1 MSRKT
6 LPLTPELAD
15 YLLDHSSPLPLLAMR
30 LIEETAAMGR
40 VAGMQISPEQGLFLK
55 LIVSLTGARR
65 VLEIGTFTGFSSL
78 MMAYGGAEKVV
89 CLDIS
94 EEFTSVA
101 RRYWAEAGFDHL
113 IDLKIGQ
120 AVDSLTNLGKDKVF
134 DFVFIDADKENY
146 PAYFEMSL
154 DRLEPEGL
162 IAVDN
167 TLWSGRV
174 LDPSDCSTDTV
185 AIRAFND
192 AVARDNR
199 VETLILPIGDGL
211 TLIRRK

>member
-6 LPLTPELAD
+6 LPLTPELAR
-15 YLLDHSSPLPLLAMR
+15 YLLDHSSPLPPLATR
-30 LIEETAAMGR
+30 LIDETAAMGR
-40 VAGMQISPEQGLFLK
+40 VGGMQISPEQGLFLRL
-55 LIVSLTGARR
+55 LITLTGARR

-78 MMAYGGAEKVV
+78 MMAYGGAEEVV

-101 RRYWAEAGFDHL
+101 RRYWAEAGVDQV
-113 IDLKIGQ
+113 IDLRIGP
-120 AVDSLTNLGKDKVF
+120 AVDSLKHLGEDEVF
-134 DFVFIDADKENY
+134 DFVFIDADKDNY

-154 DRLEPEGL
+154 ARLEPDGL

-174 LDPSDCSTDTV
+174 LDPSDRTPDTV
-185 AIRAFND
+185 AIRSFNEALAHD
-192 AVARDNR
+192 DR

>member
-6 LPLTPELAD
+6 LPLTAELAE

-30 LIEETAAMGR
+30 LIEETAAMGK
-40 VAGMQISPEQGLFLK
+40 VAGMQISTEQGLFLK
-55 LIVSLTGARR
+55 LLVSLTGARR

-78 MMAYGGAEKVV
+78 MMAYGGAEEML

-94 EEFTSVA
+94 EDFTSVA
-101 RRYWAEAGFDHL
+101 RRYWADAAFDHM
-113 IDLKIGQ
+113 IDLRIGP
-120 AVDSLTNLGKDKVF
+120 AVESLRNLGKDEMF

-154 DRLEPEGL
+154 DRLAPEGL
-162 IAVDN
+162 IAIDN

-174 LDPSDCSTDTV
+174 LDPSDRSADTV
-185 AIRAFND
+185 AIRAFNE
-192 AVARDNR
+192 AVARDDR
-199 VETLILPIGDGL
+199 VEALILPIGDGL
-211 TLIRRK
+211 TLVRRK

>member
-6 LPLTPELAD
+6 LPLTPELAG
-15 YLLDHSSPLPLLAMR
+15 YLLDHSSPLPQLAMR
-30 LIEETAAMGR
+30 LIEETAAMGK
-40 VAGMQISPEQGLFLK
+40 VASMQISPEQGLFLR
-55 LIVSLTGARR
+55 LIVSLTKARR

-78 MMAYGGAEKVV
+78 MMAYGGAEEVV

-101 RRYWAEAGFDHL
+101 RRYWAEAALDHL
-113 IDLKIGQ
+113 IDLRIGP
-120 AVDSLTNLGKDKVF
+120 AVESLRNLGKDKVF
-134 DFVFIDADKENY
+134 DFVFIDADKANY
-146 PAYFEMSL
+146 PSYFEMSL
-154 DRLEPEGL
+154 ARLEPEGL

-174 LDPSDCSTDTV
+174 LDLSDRSADTV
-185 AIRAFND
+185 AIRDFNE
-192 AVARDNR
+192 AVARDDR

>member
-6 LPLTPELAD
+6 LPLTPELAG
-15 YLLDHSSPLPLLAMR
+15 YLLAHSTPLPPLAMR

-40 VAGMQISPEQGLFLK
+40 VSSMQISPEQGLFLK
-55 LIVSLTGARR
+55 LIVGLTGARR
-65 VLEIGTFTGFSSL
+65 ALEIGTFTGFSSL
-78 MMAYGGAEKVV
+78 MLAYGGVEKVL
-89 CLDIS
+89 CLDVS

-101 RRYWAEAGFDHL
+101 RRYWAEAGFDHMIEL
-113 IDLKIGQ
+113 RIGP
-120 AVDSLTNLGKDKVF
+120 AVDSLEHMSDGETF

-146 PAYFEMSL
+146 PAYFEEAL
-154 DRLEPEGL
+154 HRLEPGGL

-174 LDPSDCSTDTV
+174 LDSSDRSADTV
-185 AIRAFND
+185 AIRAFNE
-192 AVARDNR
+192 AVAADDR
-199 VETLILPIGDGL
+199 VEALILPIGDGL

>member
-1 MSRKT
+1 VSRKT

-15 YLLDHSSPLPLLAMR
+15 YLLDHSSPLPHLARR

-78 MMAYGGAEKVV
+78 MMAYGGAEEVV

-94 EEFTSVA
+94 EKFTSVA
-101 RRYWAEAGFDHL
+101 RRYWAEAAFDHL
-113 IDLKIGQ
+113 IDLRIGP
-120 AVDSLTNLGKDKVF
+120 AVDSLANLGKDKVF

-154 DRLEPEGL
+154 ARLEPEGL

-174 LDPSDCSTDTV
+174 LDPSDRSADTV
-185 AIRAFND
+185 AIRAFNE
-192 AVARDNR
+192 AVAKDDR

>member
-6 LPLTPELAD
+6 LPLTPELAG
-15 YLLDHSSPLPLLAMR
+15 YLLDHSSPLPHLAVR

-78 MMAYGGAEKVV
+78 MMAYGGAEEVV

-101 RRYWAEAGFDHL
+101 RRYWAEAAFDHL
-113 IDLKIGQ
+113 IDLRIGP
-120 AVDSLTNLGKDKVF
+120 AVDSLANLGEDQVF
-134 DFVFIDADKENY
+134 DFVFIDADKANY

-154 DRLEPEGL
+154 GRLEPKGL

-174 LDPSDCSTDTV
+174 LDRSDRSADTV
-185 AIRAFND
+185 AIRAFNE
-192 AVARDNR
+192 AVARDDR

>member
-6 LPLTPELAD
+6 VALTAELAR
-15 YLLDHSSPLPLLAMR
+15 YLLEHSSPVPPVARR
-30 LIEETAAMGR
+30 LIEETAAMGK
-40 VAGMQISPEQGLFLK
+40 VAGMQISPEQGLL
-55 LIVSLTGARR
+55 LRLLVSVTGARR

-78 MMAYGGAEKVV
+78 MMAYGGAEEVV

-101 RRYWAEAGFDHL
+101 RRYWADAAVDHL
-113 IDLKIGQ
+113 IDLRIGP
-120 AVDSLTNLGKDKVF
+120 AVDSLRHLDKDRVF

-146 PAYFEMSL
+146 LAYFEMSL
-154 DRLEPEGL
+154 ERLKPEGL

-174 LDPSDCSTDTV
+174 LDPSDRSADTV
-185 AIRAFND
+185 AIRAFNE
-192 AVARDNR
+192 AVARDDR
-199 VETLILPIGDGL
+199 VETLILPIGDGM
-211 TLIRRK
+211 TLIRPR

>member
-6 LPLTPELAD
+6 LPLTPELAS
-15 YLLDHSSPLPLLAMR
+15 YLLDHSSPLPPLAMR
-30 LIEETAAMGR
+30 LINETAAMGR
-40 VAGMQISPEQGLFLK
+40 VSSMQISPEQGLFLK

-65 VLEIGTFTGFSSL
+65 ALEVGTFTGFSSL
-78 MMAYGGAEKVV
+78 MMAYGGVERVL

-113 IDLKIGQ
+113 IELKVGP
-120 AVDSLTNLGKDKVF
+120 AVDSLANMSDGETF

-146 PAYFEMSL
+146 SAYFEMSL
-154 DRLEPEGL
+154 DRLEPDGL

-174 LDPSDCSTDTV
+174 LDPSDRSADTV
-185 AIRAFND
+185 AIRAFNE
-192 AVARDNR
+192 AVAGDDR
-199 VETLILPIGDGL
+199 VEALILPIGDGL

>member
-6 LPLTPELAD
+6 LPLTPELAR
-15 YLLDHSSPLPLLAMR
+15 YLVDHSSPLPPLAVR
-30 LIEETAAMGR
+30 LIEETAALGR

-55 LIVSLTGARR
+55 FLVTLSSARK

-113 IDLKIGQ
+113 IDLRLGP
-120 AVDSLTNLGKDKVF
+120 AVESMDRLGDDQLF

-146 PAYFEMSL
+146 PAYFELSL
-154 DRLEPEGL
+154 ARLEPDGL

-167 TLWSGRV
+167 TLWSGKV
-174 LDPSDCSTDTV
+174 LDPSDRSPDTV
-185 AIRAFND
+185 AIRSFNE
-192 AVARDNR
+192 ALARDDR
-199 VETLILPIGDGL
+199 VESLIL
-211 TLIRRK
+211 

>member
-1 MSRKT
+1 MSRST

-15 YLLDHSSPLPLLAMR
+15 YLLDHSSPLPPLAMR

-40 VAGMQISPEQGLFLK
+40 VAGMQISPEQGLFLR
-55 LIVSLTGARR
+55 LLVSLTRARR

-78 MMAYGGAEKVV
+78 MMAYGGAEEVV

-94 EEFTSVA
+94 EKYTSVA
-101 RRYWAEAGFDHL
+101 RRYWAEASFDHV
-113 IDLKIGQ
+113 IDLKIGP
-120 AVDSLTNLGKDKVF
+120 AVDSLTSLGEDKVF

-154 DRLEPEGL
+154 ARLEPEGL

-174 LDPSDCSTDTV
+174 LDPSDRSADTV
-185 AIRAFND
+185 AIRAFNE
-192 AVARDNR
+192 AVARDER

>member
-6 LPLTPELAD
+6 LPLTSELAA

-30 LIEETAAMGR
+30 LIGETAAMGR

-55 LIVSLTGARR
+55 LIVALTGTRR

-78 MMAYGGAEKVV
+78 MMAYGGAEEVV

-101 RRYWAEAGFDHL
+101 RRYWAEAAFDHL
-113 IDLKIGQ
+113 IDLRIGP

-146 PAYFEMSL
+146 PTYFEMSL
-154 DRLEPEGL
+154 DRLEPGGL

-174 LDPSDCSTDTV
+174 LDPSDRSADTV
-185 AIRAFND
+185 AIRAFNE
-192 AVARDNR
+192 AVARDDR

-211 TLIRRK
+211 TLIRRR

>member
-6 LPLTPELAD
+6 VPLTTELAG
-15 YLLDHSSPLPLLAMR
+15 YLLDHSTPVPPVAMR
-30 LIEETAAMGR
+30 LIEETAAMGK
-40 VAGMQISPEQGLFLK
+40 VAGMQISPEQGLL
-55 LIVSLTGARR
+55 LRLLVSVTGARR

-78 MMAYGGAEKVV
+78 MMAYGGAEEVV

-101 RRYWAEAGFDHL
+101 RHYWADAAVEHV
-113 IDLKIGQ
+113 IDLRIGP
-120 AVDSLTNLGKDKVF
+120 ALDSLRNLDEDKVF

-146 PAYFEMSL
+146 LPYYEMSL
-154 DRLEPEGL
+154 ERLEPEGL

-174 LDPSDCSTDTV
+174 LDLSDRSADTV
-185 AIRAFND
+185 AIRAFNE
-192 AVARDNR
+192 AVARDDR

-211 TLIRRK
+211 TLIRRR

>member
-6 LPLTPELAD
+6 LPLTAGLAD
-15 YLLDHSSPLPLLAMR
+15 YLLEHSSPVPPLARR
-30 LIEETAAMGR
+30 LIEETAGMGE
-40 VAGMQISPEQGLFLK
+40 VAGMQISPEQGLL
-55 LIVSLTGARR
+55 LRLLVSLTGARR

-78 MMAYGGAEKVV
+78 MMAYGGADEIV

-101 RRYWAEAGFDHL
+101 RRYWAEAAVDHL
-113 IDLKIGQ
+113 INLRIGP
-120 AVDSLTNLGKDKVF
+120 AVDSLKNLGKDEAF

-146 PAYFEMSL
+146 LAYFEMSL
-154 DRLEPEGL
+154 DRLEPGGL

-174 LDPSDCSTDTV
+174 LDPSDRNAGTV
-185 AIRAFND
+185 AIRTFNE
-192 AVARDNR
+192 AVARDDR

-211 TLIRRK
+211 TLIRRR

>member
-1 MSRKT
+1 MSRST

-15 YLLDHSSPLPLLAMR
+15 YLLDHSSPLPPLAMR

-40 VAGMQISPEQGLFLK
+40 VAGMQISPEQGLFLR
-55 LIVSLTGARR
+55 LLVSLTRARR

-78 MMAYGGAEKVV
+78 MMAYGGAEEVV

-94 EEFTSVA
+94 EKYTSVA
-101 RRYWAEAGFDHL
+101 RRYWAEASFDHL
-113 IDLKIGQ
+113 IDLKIGP
-120 AVDSLTNLGKDKVF
+120 AVDSLTSLGEDKVF

-154 DRLEPEGL
+154 ARLEPEGL

-174 LDPSDCSTDTV
+174 LDPSDRSADTV
-185 AIRAFND
+185 AIRAFNE
-192 AVARDNR
+192 AVARDDR

>member
-6 LPLTPELAD
+6 LPLTPELAR
-15 YLLDHSSPLPLLAMR
+15 YLLDHSSPLPPLATR
-30 LIEETAAMGR
+30 LIDETAAMGR
-40 VAGMQISPEQGLFLK
+40 VAGMQISPEQGLFLRL
-55 LIVSLTGARR
+55 LITLTGARR

-78 MMAYGGAEKVV
+78 MMAYGGAEEVV

-101 RRYWAEAGFDHL
+101 RRYWVEAGVDQV
-113 IDLKIGQ
+113 IDLRIGP
-120 AVDSLTNLGKDKVF
+120 AVDSLKQLGEDEVF
-134 DFVFIDADKENY
+134 DFVFIDADKDNY
-146 PAYFEMSL
+146 STYFEMSL
-154 DRLEPEGL
+154 ARLEPDGL

-174 LDPSDCSTDTV
+174 LDPSDRTPDTM
-185 AIRAFND
+185 AIRSFNEALASD
-192 AVARDNR
+192 DR

>member
-6 LPLTPELAD
+6 LPLTPELAS
-15 YLLDHSSPLPLLAMR
+15 YLLDHSSPLPPLARR
-30 LIEETAAMGR
+30 LIDETAAMGR
-40 VAGMQISPEQGLFLK
+40 VSSMQISPEQGLFLK

-65 VLEIGTFTGFSSL
+65 ALEIGTFTGFSSL
-78 MMAYGGAEKVV
+78 MMAYGGVERVL

-94 EEFTSVA
+94 DEFTTVA

-113 IDLKIGQ
+113 IELKVGP
-120 AVDSLTNLGKDKVF
+120 AVDSLEQMSDGETF

-154 DRLEPEGL
+154 DRLEPDGL

-174 LDPSDCSTDTV
+174 LDPSDRSADTV
-185 AIRAFND
+185 AIRAFNE
-192 AVARDNR
+192 AVAGDDR
-199 VETLILPIGDGL
+199 VEALILPIGDGL

>member
-6 LPLTPELAD
+6 LPLTPELAG
-15 YLLDHSSPLPLLAMR
+15 YLLDHSTPLPPLAMR

-40 VAGMQISPEQGLFLK
+40 VSGMQVSPEQGLFLK
-55 LIVSLTGARR
+55 LIVALTGTRR
-65 VLEIGTFTGFSSL
+65 ALEIGTFTGFSSL
-78 MMAYGGAEKVV
+78 MMAYGGAEKVL

-101 RRYWAEAGFDHL
+101 RRYWTEAGFDHSIEL
-113 IDLKIGQ
+113 RIGP
-120 AVDSLTNLGKDKVF
+120 AVDSLEHMGDGETF

-146 PAYFEMSL
+146 AAYFEMSL
-154 DRLEPEGL
+154 DRLEPDGL

-174 LDPSDCSTDTV
+174 LDPSDRSADTV
-185 AIRAFND
+185 AIRAFNE
-192 AVARDNR
+192 AVAADSR
-199 VETLILPIGDGL
+199 VEVLILPIGDGL

>member
-1 MSRKT
+1 
-6 LPLTPELAD
+6 
-15 YLLDHSSPLPLLAMR
+15 MR

-40 VAGMQISPEQGLFLK
+40 VAGMQISPEQGLFLR
-55 LIVSLTGARR
+55 LLVSLTRARR

-78 MMAYGGAEKVV
+78 MMAYGGAEEVV

-94 EEFTSVA
+94 EKYTSVA
-101 RRYWAEAGFDHL
+101 RRYWAEASFDHL
-113 IDLKIGQ
+113 IDLKIGP
-120 AVDSLTNLGKDKVF
+120 AVDSLTSLGEDKVF

-154 DRLEPEGL
+154 ARLEPEGL

-174 LDPSDCSTDTV
+174 LDPSDRSADTV
-185 AIRAFND
+185 AIRAFNE
-192 AVARDNR
+192 AVARDDR